1 MVARVPFI
9 QRLEPHREAP
19 HPRVWTI
26 VLTGDEPPAA
36 ACAPPRRREC
46 RPVRRW
52 PATRSTA
59 PRTPELL
66 ERASRLAPAGQ
77 MLTVLTRQQ
86 AAAWDPALSA
96 VPHARR
102 VVQPVYRGRAAEVL
116 LPLLKIAR
124 HDPSATV
131 VILPADHQRF
141 DHDPRFTRYVGR
153 AVWAVALR
161 PDLPIL
167 IGAHPNAAV
176 ADGWIE
182 PGAPVEGLEDLS
194 VRSVTRFVDHASPAE
209 RRRLFESH
217 ALTSTSILV
226 GRAGTLMALAA
237 RTLPEV
243 LEALEPLEDV
253 LDRAEESLLCDAVYE
268 CMPENDL
275 APLERAPELVVLA
288 LPDVVW
294 RVPEREIEAVYL
306 LAS

>member
-9 QRLEPHREAP
+9 PRLEPHREAP
-19 HPRVWTI
+19 HPRVWAI

-36 ACAPPRRREC
+36 GVQPRRRDC
-46 RPVRRW
+46 RPARHWRAVR
-52 PATRSTA
+52 ATA
-59 PRTPELL
+59 PRAPEVL

-77 MLTVLTRQQ
+77 MVTVLTRRQ
-86 AAAWDPALSA
+86 AAAWAPELSA

-124 HDPSATV
+124 QDPSATV

-141 DHDPRFTRYVGR
+141 DQDPRFTRYVGR
-153 AVWAVALR
+153 AVWAAALR

-167 IGAHPNAAV
+167 IGAHPHTAV

-194 VRSVTRFVDHASPAE
+194 VRAVTRFVDDASPAE
-209 RRRLFESH
+209 RRQLFESN

-226 GRAGTLMALAA
+226 GRAGTVLALAA

-243 LEALEPLEDV
+243 LEALEPLDDA
-253 LDRAEESLLCDAVYE
+253 LDRTEESLLCDAVYE
-268 CMPENDL
+268 DMPENDL

-294 RVPEREIEAVYL
+294 RVPEREREAVYL